1 MLSLLLA
8 LAAPTPMTPVILGTW
23 HNPKNSVAVKTGACG
38 ERLCGWIVRASDK
51 AKTDAKR
58 GGVDPLIG
66 TALLRDYRAN
76 GRNRWSGTVFIP
88 DMGRTFG
95 STVQMVDTN
104 TINVKGCLIGGF
116 ICKSQVWTRD

>member
-1 MLSLLLA
+1 MIALLLA
-8 LAAPTPMTPVILGTW
+8 AAAPAPAILGTW
-23 HNPKNSVAVKTGACG
+23 HNPKNTVAVRTGACG
-38 ERLCGWIVRASDK
+38 DRLCGWIVRASEK
-51 AKTDAKR
+51 AQNDARK

-66 TALLRDYRAN
+66 TALLRNYKPS
-76 GRNRWSGTVFIP
+76 GRNKWSGNVFVP

-95 STVQMVDTN
+95 STIQLLSAN